1 MASLPDDAAPRASS
15 PARPAIILIAAV
27 ALGAAI
33 AAGLYAAF
41 DSRGVALG
49 AGIVAA
55 WLVWGELND
64 RFGPARGRTAGSG
77 PMLLD
82 PVRRRR
88 ILGVA
93 AFSVATALV
102 LADLILNDLS
112 AHDVREWGQGLGV
125 WGPIILIAVLAAA
138 MVFAPIPNP
147 PFMIAAGLI
156 WGTALG
162 VVYAVAG
169 QLIGAMIIFWISRR
183 FGRALVPRLVGER
196 AAERIDAVARE
207 IGPQLVFWW
216 RMMPVS
222 FDFAAYAAGLTAMSF
237 RLFVTLV
244 LVGSIVPTTV
254 VVGFG
259 DSIHSSWTAR
269 FVMGGL
275 IVVAIAVPATVLY
288 LRNRHRLPPPR
299 ELLRQLGEYV
309 G

>member
-1 MASLPDDAAPRASS
+1 MASLPDDAAPNPNS
-15 PARPAIILIAAV
+15 PRSAIILVAAV

-55 WLVWGELND
+55 WIVWGELSD
-64 RFGPARGRTAGSG
+64 RFGPARGRKAGSG
-77 PMLLD
+77 PALLD

-88 ILGVA
+88 ILGIA
-93 AFSVATALV
+93 AFTVATALV
-102 LADLILNDLS
+102 VAELALRDLDADGI
-112 AHDVREWGQGLGV
+112 REWGLGLGV
-125 WGPIILIAVLAAA
+125 WGPVILIAVLAAA

-162 VVYAVAG
+162 VVYAVIG
-169 QLIGAMIIFWISRR
+169 QLIGAVIIFWLSRR

-196 AAERIDAVARE
+196 AAERIDMLARE

-244 LVGSIVPTTV
+244 LVGSIIPTSV

-259 DSIHSSWTAR
+259 DSIDSSWTAR
-269 FVMGGL
+269 FVMAGL
-275 IVVAIAVPATVLY
+275 VVVAIAVPATVLY